1 MVVSKPT
8 IYSGQVVISP
18 DTKDNE
24 LRRIMGENI
33 VIKGNRFGLNVQLP
47 QAITFPALLAEF
59 VRKLEEGRK
68 FFGNSKI
75 SIKFEG
81 RDLSQ
86 GETQYLVDSVHA
98 HTDMEI
104 FCIVDESMAVV
115 APEDFKSEPSEPEI
129 IHEVVTKSVVP
140 MESAVFH
147 QGTVRSGQEIN
158 VATGIVI
165 VGDVNPGAKVIAKG
179 NIFVIGQLRGFAHAG
194 FGGEEQACIFALKMA
209 PTQIR
214 IGRVI
219 ARSPD
224 KFTEDGLIPQIA
236 FLEDNRIMI
245 DHIDRTFYNSFN
257 LLK

>member
-1 MVVSKPT
+1 
-8 IYSGQVVISP
+8 
-18 DTKDNE
+18 
-24 LRRIMGENI
+24 MGESI
-33 VIKGNRFGLNVQLP
+33 MLKGNRYGLKVSLDNNYKFE
-47 QAITFPALLAEF
+47 ILLADF
-59 VRKLEEGRK
+59 IIKLEEGRK
-68 FFGNSKI
+68 FFGNAKI
-75 SIKFEG
+75 SIDF
-81 RDLSQ
+81 Q
-86 GETQYLVDSVHA
+86 GVALTEEEIEKMVAAVHTY
-98 HTDMEI
+98 TDMQV
-104 FCIVDESMAVV
+104 FCVVDESMAVV
-115 APEDFKSEPSEPEI
+115 ASEDFKAEPTEPEV

-179 NIFVIGQLRGFAHAG
+179 NIFIIGQLRGFAHAG
-194 FGGEEQACIFALKMA
+194 FGGADSACIFALKMA

-224 KFTEDGLIPQIA
+224 KFKEDGMIPQIA
-236 FLEDNRIMI
+236 FLEENKITI
-245 DHIDRTFYNSFN
+245 DHIDRTFYNSFE

>member
-1 MVVSKPT
+1 
-8 IYSGQVVISP
+8 
-18 DTKDNE
+18 
-24 LRRIMGENI
+24 MGESI
-33 VIKGNRFGLNVQLP
+33 MIKGNRYGLKVSLDNDYDFE
-47 QAITFPALLAEF
+47 TLLTDF
-59 VRKLEEGRK
+59 IIKLEEGRK

-75 SIKFEG
+75 SIDF
-81 RDLSQ
+81 Q
-86 GETQYLVDSVHA
+86 GMALNEEETEIMVAAVH
-98 HTDMEI
+98 TYSDMQV

-115 APEDFKSEPSEPEI
+115 APEDFKVEPIAPEV
-129 IHEVVTKSVVP
+129 IHEVVTNSVVP

-179 NIFVIGQLRGFAHAG
+179 NIFIIGQLRGFAHAG
-194 FGGEEQACIFALKMA
+194 FGGADNACIFALKMA

-224 KFTEDGLIPQIA
+224 KFKEDGMIPQIA
-236 FLEDNRIMI
+236 FLEDKRITI
-245 DHIDRTFYNSFN
+245 DHIDRTFYNSFE